1 MHTIYSD
8 EIHYKGRISI
18 YLTGPRLWQKIFL
31 VELEE
36 KASQTTRKVHEISYR
51 LRSCYPNSCTVSRAC
66 SRLGTSIEVNAHIDE
81 LRSLLVRYQRQRSL
95 VIWHDHAT
103 VLNSGFIM
111 VTVHILYDD
120 AVVLTNE
127 EYHQEHH
134 RNVDIQSQIE
144 QPEIYMLALGS
155 PSIEDQA
162 ALLPER
168 VACLHDLSETITAS
182 NGVAVTDRLQF
193 FIGDKPAA
201 QFERGTQI
209 GGTYKCGGCG
219 CRDVMM
225 DDQAHALRCTL
236 RSFGDLQALA
246 VSRFFG
252 KQPNVL
258 KPFDQL
264 LVAQLKQELLA

>member
-1 MHTIYSD
+1 MRLTTDSD
-8 EIHYKGRISI
+8 LAT
-18 YLTGPRLWQKIFL
+18 LTHAQL
-31 VELEE
+31 VE
-36 KASQTTRKVHEISYR
+36 
-51 LRSCYPNSCTVSRAC
+51 AC
-66 SRLGTSIEVNAHIDE
+66 SRLGTSIEVNAHVDE

-95 VIWHDHAT
+95 VIWHIHAT

-120 AVVLTNE
+120 AVFWTNE

-134 RNVDIQSQIE
+134 QNVDIQSQIE

-182 NGVAVTDRLQF
+182 NGVAVTDHLHF

-209 GGTYKCGGCG
+209 GGTYKYGGCG
-219 CRDVMM
+219 CKDVIRHM
-225 DDQAHALRCTL
+225 
-236 RSFGDLQALA
+236 
-246 VSRFFG
+246 
-252 KQPNVL
+252 
-258 KPFDQL
+258 PFDQL
-264 LVAQLKQELLA
+264 LVAQLKQELLARKCYITSPNHNSARFLLTC